1 MGMPGSVWVRS
12 AFSSAPCR
20 ECLLVV
26 CGYNQK
32 PLTGLQLSLSI
43 WLDRRPCQLV
53 PHYVAHLCRALDRH
67 LCYDGRYKHPCDTKE
82 TGMFKRIALIHAT
95 PVAMQ
100 PVVEAFRQGW
110 PGVDTFNV
118 LDDALSTDLARAG
131 TLNEALQQRIAS
143 LATYATGI
151 GVDGILYT
159 CSAFGEAIEAVA
171 RTAQIPV
178 LKPNEAM
185 FEDVLQRGTRIG
197 LLATFQ
203 PSIPSLEQEF
213 VDMARAQ
220 AKDVTLESVCVPE
233 AMTALT
239 TGDAEQHDR
248 LIAEAAARLAHCEV
262 VMLAQ
267 FSMARARSAVQQVL
281 GDKVLTSPDSAVAKL
296 KAVLTG
302 VAR

>member
-1 MGMPGSVWVRS
+1 MS
-12 AFSSAPCR
+12 
-20 ECLLVV
+20 
-26 CGYNQK
+26 
-32 PLTGLQLSLSI
+32 
-43 WLDRRPCQLV
+43 
-53 PHYVAHLCRALDRH
+53 
-67 LCYDGRYKHPCDTKE
+67 
-82 TGMFKRIALIHAT
+82 KRIALIHAT

-100 PVVEAFRQGW
+100 PVMEAFRHGW
-110 PGVDTFNV
+110 TDVDTFNV

-131 TLNEALQQRIAS
+131 TLNEALQQRIAA
-143 LATYATGI
+143 LAAYAAGI

-171 RTAQIPV
+171 RTARMPV

-185 FEDVLQRGTRIG
+185 FEAALQRGTRIG

-203 PSIPSLEQEF
+203 PSIPALEQEF
-213 VDMARAQ
+213 VALARGQ

-248 LIAEAAARLAHCEV
+248 LIAEASARLTHCDV

-267 FSMARARSAVQQVL
+267 FSMARARSAVQQVI
-281 GDKVLTSPDSAVAKL
+281 GDKVLTSPDSAVTKL
-296 KAVLTG
+296 KAVLNG
-302 VAR
+302 HPA

>member
-1 MGMPGSVWVRS
+1 MS
-12 AFSSAPCR
+12 
-20 ECLLVV
+20 
-26 CGYNQK
+26 
-32 PLTGLQLSLSI
+32 
-43 WLDRRPCQLV
+43 
-53 PHYVAHLCRALDRH
+53 
-67 LCYDGRYKHPCDTKE
+67 
-82 TGMFKRIALIHAT
+82 KRIALIHAT

-100 PVVEAFRQGW
+100 PVVEAFRHGW
-110 PGVDTFNV
+110 PDVDTFNV

-143 LATYATGI
+143 LAAYATNI

-171 RTAQIPV
+171 RTARIPV

-248 LIAEAAARLAHCEV
+248 LVAEAAARLAHCEA

-267 FSMARARSAVQQVL
+267 FSMARARSAVQQVI

-302 VAR
+302 VSR